1 MKKLLFILLLIGLG
15 NTTLQAQDFKKGTFI
30 LMEAQSPEMPQTIKV
45 NGIKTFASS
54 QTTSFSRFT
63 DNEMPSLYPKK
74 VKKGE
79 IDMSS
84 AAQEKSAYTNSALQS
99 FSSLKINT
107 KTLSPSMAVEVQL
120 SPISPLSKREGQTV
134 LDFVRLI
141 LVVVYSKL

>member
-63 DNEMPSLYPKK
+63 DNKMPSLYPKK

-84 AAQEKSAYTNSALQS
+84 AAQKKSAYTNSAIQS

-107 KTLSPSMAVEVQL
+107 KNIKPIHGSGSPAITNLALIEARRSNSIGFCTAY
-120 SPISPLSKREGQTV
+120 ISSSIQ
-134 LDFVRLI
+134 
-141 LVVVYSKL
+141 